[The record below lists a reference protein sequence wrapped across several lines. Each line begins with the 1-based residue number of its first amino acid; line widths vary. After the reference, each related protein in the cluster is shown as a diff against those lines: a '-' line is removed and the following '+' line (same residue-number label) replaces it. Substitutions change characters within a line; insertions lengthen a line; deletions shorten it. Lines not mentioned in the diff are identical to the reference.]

1 MRIAHSLRWKDQNPV
16 LDLLLPTSCVTTSS
30 FRDSKYNTIKG
41 GVCVCVCVCVCVFS
55 SGQYN
60 PELSY
65 PLCYN
70 SEYLLL
76 IKIK

>member
-30 FRDSKYNTIKG
+30 FRDSKYYMIKG
-41 GVCVCVCVCVCVFS
+41 CVFS

-76 IKIK
+76 IKIKLTCNM